1 MGRML
6 KKLPPGSFLLIKER
20 DKMKEEETIISKLV
34 VKEQSE
40 FEEWILKNTAL
51 GYSAL
56 RGWRDEFGI
65 VDYEDIDIRNKW
77 SGWLAAK
84 TGFKS
89 WERNI

>member
-1 MGRML
+1 
-6 KKLPPGSFLLIKER
+6 
-20 DKMKEEETIISKLV
+20 MKQEETIISKLV

-65 VDYEDIDIRNKW
+65 VDYEDIDIKNKW

-89 WERNI
+89 CERNVLNKYIVQMNYICYNASIIN

>member
-1 MGRML
+1 
-6 KKLPPGSFLLIKER
+6 
-20 DKMKEEETIISKLV
+20 MKEEETIISKLV

-65 VDYEDIDIRNKW
+65 VDYEDIDIKI
-77 SGWLAAK
+77 SGQDGLLLK
-84 TGFKS
+84 QDSSHGKGMFKI
-89 WERNI
+89 NILCK